1 MLIRSFA
8 IVAIS
13 MLSIPAFAYDE
24 KTCQIK
30 KQKIQ
35 EQLVYAK
42 KHNNSYRV
50 RGLERALANVDRKCT
65 ASRKSSKSN

>member
-13 MLSIPAFAYDE
+13 MLSVQAFAYDE

-50 RGLERALANVDRKCT
+50 RGLERALANVERKCT
-65 ASRKSSKSN
+65 ASKNSSKSS

>member
-1 MLIRSFA
+1 MLLRSFV

-13 MLSIPAFAYDE
+13 MLSIQAFAYDE

-35 EQLVYAK
+35 QQLVYAK

-50 RGLERALANVDRKCT
+50 RGLERALAKVERKCAT
-65 ASRKSSKSN
+65 SQKATKNH